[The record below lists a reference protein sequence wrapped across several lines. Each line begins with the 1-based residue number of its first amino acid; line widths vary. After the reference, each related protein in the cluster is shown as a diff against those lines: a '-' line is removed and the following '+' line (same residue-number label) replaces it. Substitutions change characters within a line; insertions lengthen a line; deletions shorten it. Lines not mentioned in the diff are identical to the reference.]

1 MLRNGFLGKPLI
13 SSLLCVSTDHTVCF
27 LNNFLEVLE
36 KNKCR
41 LYKKDA
47 RSHLDVIHEFVNSWF
62 ALCMAQWHSNIT
74 KNIKSSSSMTQIS
87 QSATYL
93 MRSILACLKVCTAPH
108 TSFLFHPSH
117 SVTHKC
123 TLTLDLK
130 CLKES
135 CACKQ
140 VHNRSDPSIVSHS
153 HCAGQQGK
161 KNVLK

>member
-1 MLRNGFLGKPLI
+1 
-13 SSLLCVSTDHTVCF
+13 
-27 LNNFLEVLE
+27 
-36 KNKCR
+36 
-41 LYKKDA
+41 
-47 RSHLDVIHEFVNSWF
+47 
-62 ALCMAQWHSNIT
+62 
-74 KNIKSSSSMTQIS
+74 
-87 QSATYL
+87 
-93 MRSILACLKVCTAPH
+93 MRSIPACLKVCTAPH

-135 CACKQ
+135 CACRQ

-161 KNVLK
+161 KNVLKWQRDVEKQFMQKGRSDGQMGIGKGVRLQVGRIGWREVLLHCRTNPAACTLFSGLLICD